1 MSRLKKI
8 NYALIYCLTSLL
20 IYSYSYATHYY
31 VATLDELVRE
41 SDVVFM
47 GEVKTDDR
55 TWWGYRKA
63 TLRTIAVI
71 KGNALSEMQVKYG
84 KPWYSS
90 QTNVPVLTG
99 GKQYLFFLKERGSEF
114 LLAGITGQRYYL
126 VEDNGEVLCGDK
138 AEAVKKCIERGRKIV
153 SDQKN
158 ETR

>member
-1 MSRLKKI
+1 
-8 NYALIYCLTSLL
+8 
-20 IYSYSYATHYY
+20 
-31 VATLDELVRE
+31 
-41 SDVVFM
+41 
-47 GEVKTDDR
+47 
-55 TWWGYRKA
+55 
-63 TLRTIAVI
+63 
-71 KGNALSEMQVKYG
+71 MQVKYG

-99 GKQYLFFLKERGSEF
+99 GKQYLFFLKERGAEF

-158 ETR
+158 ETRDPKAKEN